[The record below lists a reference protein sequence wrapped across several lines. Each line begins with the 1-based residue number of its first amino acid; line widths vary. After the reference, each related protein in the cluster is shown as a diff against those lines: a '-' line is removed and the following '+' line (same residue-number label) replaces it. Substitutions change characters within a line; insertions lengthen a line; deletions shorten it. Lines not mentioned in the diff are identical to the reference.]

1 MKKKISLLLAMLMLI
16 TFMPSTFAK
25 PKTVDA
31 TKNNKKIILDGE
43 EVMVGSYT
51 VERYNYLKLRDVA
64 ALLNGKNCQFSVGY
78 DKEKELVMIYLDNS
92 YTKLEGDLVAIK
104 NAKAKAFVESKK
116 ILVNGE
122 EKELKTAVID
132 RYNYIQLRD
141 LASLIGLGVDY
152 DAKTETIILNSNGEV
167 KNNEANKENQDNKDN
182 KDNKDSQISD
192 EDELAG
198 IIKYR
203 EALIK
208 DDAKLCKEAMQ
219 LALGWDELHDYA
231 NYFHGLSSKA
241 WEHSKTLGF
250 DLASDYKE
258 IKKSIENTGS
268 HERTRYEFI
277 YDQGASLVLSLFR
290 ELPVNG
296 DDTYAGNNLGVDVE
310 LSRSYTEDSYKKLD
324 AKARNYFDRALSI
337 SNDFVRCDGQALYN
351 RAFYDKAYNLS
362 SNQYGLEEKTCKYY
376 VDEELKFIKQFNFNA
391 NNVGKKIFKI
401 NLTDLDDTEYQV
413 IYRDNASKVS
423 YVGVWSVSDRGE
435 SYHSVAITKEFN

>member
-1 MKKKISLLLAMLMLI
+1 MKKKISLLLAMLLLI
-16 TFMPSTFAK
+16 TFVPSALAK
-25 PKTVDA
+25 PRTVDA
-31 TKNNKKIILDGE
+31 TKNTKKIILDGE

-64 ALLNGKNCQFSVGY
+64 ALLSGKNCQFNVGY
-78 DKEKELVMIYLDNS
+78 DKEKELVMIYLDNN

-116 ILVNGE
+116 FLVNGE
-122 EKELKTAVID
+122 EKELKTAVIN

-152 DAKTETIILNSNGEV
+152 DAKTESIILNSNGEI
-167 KNNEANKENQDNKDN
+167 ENKEENKDN
-182 KDNKDSQISD
+182 KDNKDSKISD

-208 DDAKLCKEAMQ
+208 DDAKLCEEAMQ
-219 LALGWDELHDYA
+219 LALGWDKIGDYA

-241 WEHSKTLGF
+241 WKHSKTLGF

-268 HERTRYEFI
+268 HECTRYEFI
-277 YDQGASLVLSLFR
+277 YDQGASLELSLYR

-296 DDTYAGNNLGVDVE
+296 DDTYAGTNLGVDVE
-310 LSRSYTEDSYKKLD
+310 LSMSYTEDSYKKLD

-337 SNDFVRCDGQALYN
+337 SNDFITCDEQALYN

-362 SNQYGLEEKTCKYY
+362 SNQYGLDEETCKNQIN
-376 VDEELKFIKQFNFNA
+376 EELKFIKQFNFNA
-391 NNVGKKIFKI
+391 NNVSKKIFKLK
-401 NLTDLDDTEYQV
+401 LTDLDDTEYQV

-423 YVGVWSVSDRGE
+423 YVGVWSVSDHGE